1 MRLSRLFSAF
11 SQRWRGGRR
20 KGVPTIMQQ
29 EAVECGAT
37 CLAMIL
43 AYHGRWV
50 SPEELRELC
59 GVSRD
64 GTQSSSILRAARS
77 FGMTAKGFS
86 KGPADLTSLP
96 MPMILFWNFNHFV
109 VLESIS
115 ERGAWINDPAT
126 GPRWVSSEELDTAF
140 TGVVLAFQPTEAFAP
155 GGTRPSLFAVITANL
170 ATVRPGIVFALLAG
184 IGLLVPGIFTAG
196 SYRIFT
202 DEILVSGRSTWL
214 APLLVGLGLA
224 ALLAGVLTWLQ
235 REAQARTETALGTSI
250 SVRYLWTILGLPL
263 SFFAQRYSGDIVN
276 RLTQADRMASLIS
289 TGLVPA
295 LTGLVPILGFGAA
308 LFLVDWVLASIVI
321 SVALLA
327 LVILSR
333 AARTLENENRRS
345 LNDEARL
352 HGITLQG
359 LSMRD
364 DFRAAGTE
372 ALFMRRWQGAQAQVL
387 GAEQRI
393 SERSTLLNETASLLL
408 AVAGIAVLIVG
419 GWRIMEGALSIGLL
433 VAAQALIGRFTSP
446 VIGLVGVG
454 ARLQSIRGI
463 ADRLN
468 DALNYAERHA
478 KPLPGGVETAD
489 ARFAALKTAAPIEII
504 DVSFSY
510 NPRGGAAVERLN
522 LSVPVGGRIGIVGA
536 SGSGKSTLGRL
547 IVGLVPPSEGRV
559 EIFGYALEDWPET
572 QLRSQVA
579 YVDQHI
585 GLFGGTIRDNLTLW
599 DDSVPEEQYVRAA
612 QDAQIHDFISSRPG
626 GYGSVLMENGNNL
639 SGGERQRLALARALT
654 INPRVLVL
662 DEATSALDPATE
674 AAVMNAIRRRGCACL
689 VIAHRLSSIMDSDMI
704 LVMDKGRVV
713 ESGSHQALIA
723 KGGLYAALVET

>member
-1 MRLSRLFSAF
+1 MNLAKFIAGAWRGR
-11 SQRWRGGRR
+11 RGGRR
-20 KGVPTIMQQ
+20 GGVPTIMQQ
-29 EAVECGAT
+29 ESVECGAT

-77 FGMTAKGFS
+77 FGLVAKGFS
-86 KGPADLTSLP
+86 KSPADLAQLP

-109 VLESIS
+109 VLESLS
-115 ERGAWINDPAT
+115 ETGGWINDPAT
-126 GPRWVSSEELDTAF
+126 GPRWVTLDEIDTGF
-140 TGVVLAFQPTEAFAP
+140 TGVVLAFQPTDAFKP
-155 GGTRPSLFAVITANL
+155 GGARPSLFAVIAANL
-170 ATVRPGIVFALLAG
+170 ATVRPGIMFAVLAG

-202 DEILVSGRSTWL
+202 DEILVSGRTTWL
-214 APLLVGLGLA
+214 TPLLVGLGLA
-224 ALLAGVLTWLQ
+224 ALFAGVLTWLQ
-235 REAQARTETALGTSI
+235 RQAQARTETALGASI
-250 SVRYLWTILGLPL
+250 AVRYLWTILGLPL
-263 SFFAQRYSGDIVN
+263 AFFGQRYSGDIVN

-295 LTGLVPILGFGAA
+295 LTGIVPILGFGAA
-308 LFLVDWVLASIVI
+308 LFLVDWVLASLVVAI
-321 SVALLA
+321 ALLA
-327 LVILSR
+327 LAILSR
-333 AARTLENENRRS
+333 AARALENENRRS

-372 ALFMRRWQGAQAQVL
+372 GLFMRRWQGAQAQVL

-393 SERSTLLNETASLLL
+393 AERSGLITETATLLL
-408 AVAGIAVLIVG
+408 AIAGIAVLIVG

-433 VAAQALIGRFTSP
+433 VAAQALVGRFTGP

-489 ARFAALKTAAPIEII
+489 ARFAALKTVDPLRLT
-504 DVSFSY
+504 DVSFAY
-510 NPRGGAAVERLN
+510 NPRGAAAVERLS
-522 LSVPVGGRIGIVGA
+522 LSIPIGGRIGLVGA

-547 IVGLVPPSEGRV
+547 IVGLVPPSEGLIEV
-559 EIFGYALEDWPET
+559 FGHRLEDWPET

-585 GLFGGTIRDNLTLW
+585 GLFSGAIRDNLTLW
-599 DDSVPEEQYVRAA
+599 DDSVPEEQYVAAA

-626 GYGSVLMENGNNL
+626 GYASVLVENGNNL

-654 INPRVLVL
+654 INPRILVL

-674 AAVMNAIRRRGCACL
+674 AAVMNAIRRRGCTCL

-713 ESGSHQALIA
+713 ESGSHQALIT

>member
-1 MRLSRLFSAF
+1 MAGLGN
-11 SQRWRGGRR
+11 RWRAGRR
-20 KGVPTIMQQ
+20 AGVPTIMQQ
-29 EAVECGAT
+29 ESVECGAT
-37 CLAMIL
+37 CLAMVL
-43 AYHGRWV
+43 AYYGRWV

-77 FGMTAKGFS
+77 FGLIAKGFS
-86 KGPADLTSLP
+86 KTTADLANLP
-96 MPMILFWNFNHFV
+96 LPMILFWNFNHFV

-115 ERGAWINDPAT
+115 EKGAWINDPAT
-126 GPRWVSSEELDTAF
+126 GPRRVSMEEVDTAF
-140 TGVVLAFQPTEAFAP
+140 TGVVLAFQPTEAFTP
-155 GGTRPSLFAVITANL
+155 GGSRASLFSVIAANL
-170 ATVRPGIVFALLAG
+170 ATVKTGIIFAVLAG

-214 APLLVGLGLA
+214 APLLVGLGIA
-224 ALLAGVLTWLQ
+224 ALLAGALTWMQ
-235 REAQARTETALGTSI
+235 RQAQSRTETALGASI
-250 SVRYLWTILGLPL
+250 AVRYLWTLLGLPL
-263 SFFAQRYSGDIVN
+263 SFFGQRYSGDIVN
-276 RLTQADRMASLIS
+276 RLTQADRMASLIA

-295 LTGLVPILGFGAA
+295 LIGLVPILGFGAA
-308 LFLVDWVLASIVI
+308 LFLLDWVLASIVV
-321 SVALLA
+321 SVALVA
-327 LVILSR
+327 LLILSR
-333 AARTLENENRRS
+333 AARSLENENRRS

-393 SERSTLLNETASLLL
+393 AERSGLINETAALLL
-408 AVAGIAVLIVG
+408 ALAGIAVLIVG
-419 GWRIMEGALSIGLL
+419 GVRIMDGALSIGLL
-433 VAAQALIGRFTSP
+433 VAAQALIGRFTGP
-446 VIGLVGVG
+446 MINLVGVG

-463 ADRLN
+463 SDRLN

-478 KPLPGGVETAD
+478 KPLPGGAETAA
-489 ARFAALKTAAPIEII
+489 ARLAALKTAEPLRLT

-510 NPRGGAAVERLN
+510 NPRGAPALERLS
-522 LSVPVGGRIGIVGA
+522 LSVPVGGRIGLVGA

-547 IVGLVPPSEGRV
+547 IVGLVAPSEGQV
-559 EIFGYALEDWPET
+559 EIFGHPLTDWPET

-599 DDSVPEEQYVRAA
+599 DESVPEEQYVAAA
-612 QDAQIHDFISSRPG
+612 QDARIHDFISSRPG
-626 GYGSVLMENGNNL
+626 GYASVLMENGNNL

-654 INPRVLVL
+654 INPRILVL
-662 DEATSALDPATE
+662 DEATSALDPVTE
-674 AAVMNAIRRRGCACL
+674 AAVMEAIRRRGCTCI

-713 ESGSHQALIA
+713 ETGSHQALIT
-723 KGGLYAALVET
+723 KGGLYAALVEN